1 MENMAKDFSYSFEL
15 PATNDCMP
23 MLTQAKAN
31 GMTSLVR
38 NQLLT
43 QKWRKTAPVP
53 TWQSVWLHMPIKHMD
68 SSFRPNYIPPPPGPR
83 SLPLAQSWQRFNM
96 AAFLASVCPVSKWW
110 CSPLSTVTQEFG
122 AASFPGARAL
132 TALRFIPSPSAPLVL
147 DSFSHLFL
155 SPFRFS
161 NTSPSCPAKRW

>member
-1 MENMAKDFSYSFEL
+1 
-15 PATNDCMP
+15 
-23 MLTQAKAN
+23 MLTPAKAS

-43 QKWRKTAPVP
+43 LKWRKTPVP
-53 TWQSVWLHMPIKHMD
+53 TWQSVWRHMPIKLHLD
-68 SSFRPNYIPPPPGPR
+68 SSFRPNHTSSPGPR
-83 SLPLAQSWQRFNM
+83 SLPLTQSWQRFNA

-110 CSPLSTVTQEFG
+110 CSPLSSVTQELG
-122 AASFPGARAL
+122 AASFPGAP
-132 TALRFIPSPSAPLVL
+132 TTSPFIPSPSAPLVPY
-147 DSFSHLFL
+147 SFSHLFR